1 MARMN
6 TGAAVQNF
14 SELSSIDYSRL
25 PETERLGRERLYQA
39 EQVRGDRV
47 RADAQLPALK
57 ELQANNLLKASTEG
71 AISGILQSNPELMQ
85 TLDSGT
91 DSEQVNK
98 AYKKFVQGNS
108 GLADNAILSQFLT
121 QADTGMKEAQ
131 ALQFQQNQDQMAKAT
146 SFANAEARK
155 MSAENEANKPKP
167 FTIPSELVSEYQAKN
182 PNAKFVP
189 RDDGR
194 VAVTSFGGLS
204 GGGVD
209 NKMSE
214 WMSNEEI
221 LKLQQDTGLTY
232 VQYPGKDPSGSGQDG
247 AYLGRSLAPDEQP
260 ILMDFEQD
268 TAKGFQ
274 EDARAWVSDG
284 SLPRQTALSNL
295 SVYDEAITALESG
308 AVITGTLSEKLNG
321 ILEVVG
327 QDDTIRAFF
336 NPDGQNQLDNIRGVV
351 FQGLRETLGAQFT
364 EKEGLRLVAATY
376 NTKLSPQQNARRL
389 KRLSQLLK
397 DSIEYKDKLSELS
410 LTRDGVISLVTQGGP
425 RTKNWLNSQIDIME
439 QEFRQADG
447 LAGVGE
453 EPTDPNYKPPLV
465 ISPEA
470 KRLVDLYS
478 TKN

>member
-1 MARMN
+1 MN

-14 SELSSIDYSRL
+14 SELSNIDYSRL

-39 EQVRGDRV
+39 EQIRGDRV

-57 ELQANNLLKASTEG
+57 ELQANNLLKKSTEG
-71 AISGILQSNPELMQ
+71 AISGILQSNPQLMQ

-98 AYKKFVQGNS
+98 AYKKFVEGNS

-121 QADTGMKEAQ
+121 QADKGMKEAQ
-131 ALQFQQNQDQMAKAT
+131 ALQFEQQRQQNSDAT
-146 SFANAEARK
+146 AYANAMARQL
-155 MSAENEANKPKP
+155 SAENERNKPKP
-167 FTIPSELVSEYQAKN
+167 FTIPFELVEEYQSQN

-189 RDDGR
+189 RDDGT
-194 VAVTSFGGLS
+194 VAVTSFGGSVS
-204 GGGVD
+204 GGDG
-209 NKMSE
+209 KLSE
-214 WMSNEEI
+214 WMSNEDI
-221 LKLQQDTGLTY
+221 LKLQQETGLTY
-232 VQYPGKDPSGSGQDG
+232 VQYPGVDPSGSGKPG
-247 AYLGRSLAPDEQP
+247 ARLGRSLAPDEQP

-268 TAKGFQ
+268 TAKAFQ

-295 SVYDEAITALESG
+295 SVYDDAITALESG

-327 QDDTIRAFF
+327 QDDTMRAFF
-336 NPDGQNQLDNIRGVV
+336 NPDGANQLDEIRGVV
-351 FQGLRETLGAQFT
+351 FQGLRDTLGAQFT

-376 NTKLSPQQNARRL
+376 NTKLTPRQNARRL
-389 KRLSQLLK
+389 RRLSQLLK
-397 DSIEYKDKLSELS
+397 DSIEYKDKLSELA
-410 LTRDGVISLVTQGGP
+410 LTRDGIISLVTQGGP

-447 LAGVGE
+447 LDGVGS
-453 EPTDPNYKPPLV
+453 EPTDPDYKPPLV
-465 ISPEA
+465 IPDDVKSRMA
-470 KRLVDLYS
+470 IYGF
-478 TKN
+478 

>member
-6 TGAAVQNF
+6 SGMAAQDF
-14 SELSSIDYSRL
+14 SALANIDYSRL
-25 PETERLGRERLYQA
+25 PEMQRLGREREYQS
-39 EQVRGDRV
+39 QVAKGDRV
-47 RADAQLPALK
+47 RAQAKLPALK
-57 ELQANNLLKASTEG
+57 EMQANNLLKKGTEG
-71 AISGILQSNPELMQ
+71 AISGILASNPQLMQ
-85 TLDSGT
+85 TLDAGT

-98 AYKKFVQGNS
+98 AYKKFVDGNS

-131 ALQFQQNQDQMAKAT
+131 ALQFEQQRQQNSDAT
-146 SFANAEARK
+146 AFANAMARK
-155 MSAENEANKPKP
+155 ISAENEANKPKP
-167 FTIPSELVSEYQAKN
+167 FTIPSELVPEYKLKN
-182 PNAKFVP
+182 PNAKFTPLEGGKVVV
-189 RDDGR
+189 D
-194 VAVTSFGGLS
+194 SFGGSVS
-204 GGGVD
+204 GSDG
-209 NKMSE
+209 KLSE
-214 WMSNEEI
+214 WMSNDEI
-221 LKLQQDTGLTY
+221 LKLQNETGLTY
-232 VQYPGKDPSGSGQDG
+232 FQYPGKDPSGSGRQG
-247 AYLGRSLAPDEQP
+247 ARLGRSMDPDEEP
-260 ILMDFEQD
+260 VLLDFEMK
-268 TAKGFQ
+268 TAEGFQ

-295 SVYDEAITALESG
+295 SVYDDAITALESG

-327 QDDTIRAFF
+327 QDDTFRAFF
-336 NPDGQNQLDNIRGVV
+336 NPDGANQLDEIRGVV

-376 NTKLSPQQNARRL
+376 NTKLTPRQNARRL
-389 KRLSQLLK
+389 RRLSQLLK